1 MRIIHTSDWHIGQSF
16 YGYDRLDEHS
26 AVIDAIFDI
35 VIDSQADA
43 LIVSGDIF
51 DLPQPSV
58 SAQRL
63 FADKLMTLRQ
73 KCPELCIIVT
83 AGNHDSATRHEAFV
97 PLWEAAHIDMVGTV
111 EKDNYDHNIVK
122 IKNKGFVAAVPYI
135 SPRFIPDGYFEH
147 LLARISELNTESLPV
162 VMMAHLSVAN
172 CDSEGH
178 QSDEI
183 IIGGVE
189 ACALKDMEVDY
200 DYLALGHI
208 HKPQQLSDKAR
219 YSGAPLAISFDEP
232 FAHSVTIVD
241 FGAHGEPISIATKE
255 IEPPRPIVTLP
266 AKGGADWDDAMALLN
281 DFPSDIPAYIRL
293 NVNEGTLPPDARA
306 QAIIACEGKEC
317 DFCIINLVRRRT
329 TAEMAENTDFTIS
342 ELQTKNPT
350 EIARI
355 YSDRQGVDFDAEL
368 TEMFNIALSNIEETV
383 RNL

>member
-1 MRIIHTSDWHIGQSF
+1 M
-16 YGYDRLDEHS
+16 
-26 AVIDAIFDI
+26 IDAISDI
-35 VIDSQADA
+35 IIDSQADA

-58 SAQRL
+58 AAQRL
-63 FADKLMTLRQ
+63 LADKLIALRQ
-73 KCPELCIIVT
+73 RCPELCIIAT

-97 PLWEAAHIDMVGTV
+97 PLWDVARIDMVGTV
-111 EKDNYDHNIVK
+111 DKDNYDHNIVK
-122 IKNKGFVAAVPYI
+122 IKDKGFVAAVPYI
-135 SPRFIPDGYFEH
+135 SPRFIPDGYFEQ
-147 LLARISELNTESLPV
+147 LLSRISELNTESLPV
-162 VMMAHLSVAN
+162 VIMAHLSIAN

-178 QSDEI
+178 QSNEI

-189 ACALKDMEVDY
+189 ACPLNNMGDDY

-208 HKPQQLSDKAR
+208 HKPQRLSDKAR

-241 FGAHGEPISIATKE
+241 FGAHGEPIAITTKE

-266 AKGGADWDDAMALLN
+266 AKGGTDWEDAMALLN
-281 DFPSDIPAYIRL
+281 DFPADIPAYIRL

-306 QAIIACEGKEC
+306 QAILACQDKKC
-317 DFCIINLVRRRT
+317 DFCIINLIRKRA

-350 EIARI
+350 DIARI
-355 YSDRQGVDFDAEL
+355 YSDRLGVDFDADL
-368 TEMFNIALSNIEETV
+368 AEMFNIALSNIEETD